1 MTLTRRQKRLGILGA
16 AGLAGATALALG
28 IPAFAGDHG
37 GGGKDADT
45 DSTVTLDLKD
55 AHKGSEADDFET
67 GCGEDDQIP
76 GDKPADYDGW
86 VFVLP
91 SNAGDKFL
99 SVTAVFEDEDG
110 DEHTE
115 QATVVTSGNSGSAKR
130 AYVGVP
136 TGWIL
141 VDAWAE
147 VVNGDEEKH
156 FNVTHTCPG
165 EPGEEPTTDA
175 PTSDAPTSDAPTSDA
190 PTSDAPTSDAPTS
203 DAPTSDAPTS
213 DAPTSDAPTSD
224 TPTSDAPTSDV
235 PTSDA
240 PTSDTPTSDAPT
252 SEPEASTS
260 PAESSPAESSPA
272 ASSPAESSSAAPSS
286 EAPSS
291 GSTPGQ
297 ASTTPAGSSL
307 PSTGASLTYALGAG
321 VLLAAGIALLVAQRR
336 RSENAEG
343 A

>member
-1 MTLTRRQKRLGILGA
+1 MNLTRRQKRLGILGA
-16 AGLAGATALALG
+16 AGLAGATALAIS
-28 IPAFAGDHG
+28 IPAFAGNG
-37 GGGKDADT
+37 GGGGGAEDI

-55 AHKGSEADDFET
+55 AHTNKAADDEEFET
-67 GCGEDDQIP
+67 KCGEDHQIP

-91 SNAGDKFL
+91 NKAGDEFV

-115 QATVVTSGNSGSAKR
+115 QATIVSAGNSGSAKH

-136 TGWIL
+136 AGWIL

-147 VVNGDEEKH
+147 VKNGDEDEN

-165 EPGEEPTTDA
+165 ETEEEPTTDA

-203 DAPTSDAPTS
+203 DEPTSDAPTSDAPTS

-224 TPTSDAPTSDV
+224 A
-235 PTSDA
+235 
-240 PTSDTPTSDAPT
+240 PTSDAPT
-252 SEPEASTS
+252 SEPETSTS
-260 PAESSPAESSPA
+260 PAESSPAE
-272 ASSPAESSSAAPSS
+272 SSPAESSSAAPSS

-291 GSTPGQ
+291 AAPSSAAPSSSTPGQ
-297 ASTTPAGSSL
+297 ASTSPAGSAL
-307 PSTGASLTYALGAG
+307 PTTGSSLTYVLAGAG
-321 VLLAAGIALLVAQRR
+321 ALLVAGIVLLVLMRR
-336 RSENAEG
+336 RAEG
-343 A
+343 TEGA